1 MGKIMI
7 VVASHDAARIF
18 ETEAGACATLVERE
32 DLLNPSG
39 RRLRGELESDRQGSV
54 SGVAGGVG
62 HGLGNEQGPKE
73 EALARYV
80 RSLAVVVNAAHQT
93 GHCERIYLVADPH
106 VLGALRDELD
116 ATTRAAV
123 AGEVV
128 KNLAKH
134 TVADIRQH
142 LPERL

>member
-18 ETEAGACATLVERE
+18 EADAGACATLLERE

-39 RRLRGELESDRQGSV
+39 RRHRGDLESDRQGSF
-54 SGVAGGVG
+54 SGVAGGAG
-62 HGLGNEQGPKE
+62 HALGNEQGQKE

-80 RSLAVVVNAAHQT
+80 RSLAVVVNAAHHT
-93 GHCERIYLVADPH
+93 GHCERIYLVADAH
-106 VLGALRDELD
+106 VLGALREDLD
-116 ATTRAAV
+116 AGTRAAV

-128 KNLAKH
+128 KNLVKH
-134 TVADIRQH
+134 TVAEIREH

>member
-32 DLLNPSG
+32 DLLNPAG
-39 RRLRGELESDRQGSV
+39 RLHRGDLESDRQGSV
-54 SGVAGGVG
+54 GDTAGGVG
-62 HGLGNEQGPKE
+62 HGLGNDHGPKE
-73 EALARYV
+73 EALARFV
-80 RSLAVVVNAAHQT
+80 RSLAVVVNAAHHT

-106 VLGALRDELD
+106 VLGALRDDLD

-134 TVADIRQH
+134 TVAEIRQH

>member
-18 ETEAGACATLVERE
+18 EADAGACATLLERE

-39 RRLRGELESDRQGSV
+39 RRHRGDLESDRQGSF
-54 SGVAGGVG
+54 SGVAGGAG
-62 HGLGNEQGPKE
+62 HALGNEQGQKE

-80 RSLAVVVNAAHQT
+80 RSLAVVVNAAHHT

-106 VLGALRDELD
+106 VLGALREDLD
-116 ATTRAAV
+116 AGTRAAV

-128 KNLAKH
+128 KNLVKH
-134 TVADIRQH
+134 TVAEIRQH

>member
-18 ETEAGACATLVERE
+18 ETDAGACAMLVERE

-39 RRLRGELESDRQGSV
+39 RRHRGDLESDRQGSF
-54 SGVAGGVG
+54 SGVGGGAG
-62 HGLGNEQGPKE
+62 HALGNEQGRKE
-73 EALARYV
+73 EALARHV
-80 RSLAVVVNAAHQT
+80 RAVAVAVNAAHHT

-106 VLGALRDELD
+106 VLGALREDLD
-116 ATTRAAV
+116 AGTRAVV

-128 KNLAKH
+128 KNLVKH
-134 TVADIRQH
+134 TVAEIRQH

>member
-32 DLLNPSG
+32 DLLNPSA
-39 RRLRGELESDRQGSV
+39 RSHRGDLESDRQGSF
-54 SGVAGGVG
+54 SGVAGGAG
-62 HGLGNEQGPKE
+62 HGLGDEQGRKE

-106 VLGALRDELD
+106 VLGALREDLD

-128 KNLAKH
+128 KSLVKH
-134 TVADIRQH
+134 TVAEIRQH
-142 LPERL
+142 LPQRL

>member
-18 ETEAGACATLVERE
+18 EAETGACDVLVENE
-32 DLLNPSG
+32 DLLNPAG
-39 RRLRGELESDRQGSV
+39 RSHRGELESDRQGSV
-54 SGVAGGVG
+54 SGVAGGAG

-73 EALARYV
+73 EALARFV
-80 RSLAVVVNAAHQT
+80 RSVAAVVNAAHYT
-93 GHCERIYLVADPH
+93 GQCERIYLVADPH

-123 AGEVV
+123 AGELH
-128 KNLAKH
+128 KNLVKH
-134 TVADIRQH
+134 PVTEIRQH